1 MPWRIFMG
9 FYESGD
15 TSWVLMAGDTSWVLM
30 AGATSWDLMAGDT
43 LRVLMIAVALHGIL
57 WPVTLNGFLWPVTL
71 LDVGIFFCKKVVKLF
86 RLTTNNKIC
95 LYPRLPTFKLTD
107 AVKKRITPAESWD
120 TFDVRILTFTDT
132 YERAR
137 RKAARAELTS
147 HLKSGDQDDSR
158 LRKRW
163 DRETTVRFNDTS
175 SEEGAFIPANEKI
188 LKPKPKRRKN
198 IKQKKTALWII
209 SQSTTTNFSP
219 SFPSPNF
226 CLAPGSGTQRIE
238 HTKLDDFN
246 YSERVEVSEDELR
259 FAPPNADSI
268 DSSIDG
274 ALHCNALP

>member
-1 MPWRIFMG
+1 MV
-9 FYESGD
+9 S
-15 TSWVLMAGDTSWVLM
+15 
-30 AGATSWDLMAGDT
+30 
-43 LRVLMIAVALHGIL
+43 
-57 WPVTLNGFLWPVTL
+57 
-71 LDVGIFFCKKVVKLF
+71 
-86 RLTTNNKIC
+86 
-95 LYPRLPTFKLTD
+95 
-107 AVKKRITPAESWD
+107 
-120 TFDVRILTFTDT
+120 DT

-147 HLKSGDQDDSR
+147 HLESGDQDDSR

-198 IKQKKTALWII
+198 IKQKKLLFGSSLNLQPLI
-209 SQSTTTNFSP
+209 SVGP